1 MDKKTRF
8 WLMANIPYS
17 SVKQF
22 EMPWRNS
29 ELFYLILPEKL
40 QVILITICIIYC
52 KLVFIQKNKF
62 HTLLC
67 KEKKAT
73 NCDTFK
79 WRAYHKQ
86 KHCSKSNSWHT
97 GTSFALTKHSLNWC
111 FFWNRV
117 KLFKDSL
124 NRNWLLAIQYKTF

>member
-1 MDKKTRF
+1 MAYGKYSILFSETVWNALKKF
-8 WLMANIPYS
+8 WII
-17 SVKQF
+17 
-22 EMPWRNS
+22 
-29 ELFYLILPEKL
+29 LFNTARKIAGNLNHYMHNLL
-40 QVILITICIIYC
+40 QISFHT
-52 KLVFIQKNKF
+52 KNKF

-97 GTSFALTKHSLNWC
+97 DTSFALRKHSLNWC

>member
-1 MDKKTRF
+1 MAYGKYSILFSETVWNALKKF
-8 WLMANIPYS
+8 WII
-17 SVKQF
+17 
-22 EMPWRNS
+22 
-29 ELFYLILPEKL
+29 LFNTARKIAGNLNHYMHNLL
-40 QVILITICIIYC
+40 QISFHT
-52 KLVFIQKNKF
+52 KNKF

-97 GTSFALTKHSLNWC
+97 GTSFALRKHSLNWC

>member
-1 MDKKTRF
+1 MAYGKYSILFSETVWNALKKF
-8 WLMANIPYS
+8 WII
-17 SVKQF
+17 
-22 EMPWRNS
+22 
-29 ELFYLILPEKL
+29 LFNTARKIAGNLNHYMHNLL
-40 QVILITICIIYC
+40 QISFHT
-52 KLVFIQKNKF
+52 KNKF

-97 GTSFALTKHSLNWC
+97 GTSFALTKQFKLMLFLKQGETFQRFFEQKLASGHS
-111 FFWNRV
+111 
-117 KLFKDSL
+117 
-124 NRNWLLAIQYKTF
+124 IQNILTSNFAW